1 MMKKTIL
8 LLSTAFIMS
17 LNVSAQEGTP
27 SVKIFSNFNYDI
39 STEEGEQAFKEFEL
53 KRAYL
58 GYSYNI
64 DEKFSTKITFD
75 VGSNSSGSAYTAF
88 LKIASLK
95 WRASD
100 KLTLNSGMVGTKN
113 FKFME
118 KSWGRR
124 YIEKSA
130 QDKYKWANAADL
142 GLTVDYKLSDNI
154 SLDAQVLNGE
164 GYKKTQASNGL
175 FRGGLGITYT
185 ISTKLGLR
193 LHQDISPRNTYT
205 DSTDSQYIS
214 TASIAYSGTNFSL
227 GYEASLMQNA
237 DNIIADEEESLISI
251 YGTYKLNEDYTLFA
265 RYDDA
270 TETANKG
277 SYTIYGIERQ
287 MTKGVTLALN
297 MQSWT
302 DAADGSETEN
312 TLYINLEYKF

>member
-1 MMKKTIL
+1 MKNTIL
-8 LLSTAFIMS
+8 LLLCAVLITFN
-17 LNVSAQEGTP
+17 LNAQNGTP

-39 STEEGEQAFKEFEL
+39 STEEGEKAFKEFEL

-75 VGSNSSGSAYTAF
+75 VGNNSSGSAYTAF

-130 QDKYKWANAADL
+130 QDKYKWANSADL
-142 GLTVDYKLSDNI
+142 GLIVDYKMSDNI

-164 GYKKTQASNGL
+164 GYKKTQTSNGL
-175 FRGGLGITYT
+175 FRGGLGITYK
-185 ISTKLGLR
+185 ISTKLALR
-193 LHQDISPRNTYT
+193 LHHDISPRNTYT

-214 TASIAYSGTNFSL
+214 TACLAYSGTSFSL
-227 GYEASLMQNA
+227 GYETSIMQNA
-237 DNIIADEEESLISI
+237 NNIIADEEKSLMSI
-251 YGTYKLNEDYTLFA
+251 YGSYKLNQDYTLFA

-270 TETANKG
+270 TQTSMEG

-297 MQSWT
+297 IQSWT
-302 DAADGSETEN
+302 GAAYGSVAEN
-312 TLYINLEYKF
+312 TLYLNLEYKF